1 MAEIDVVEKVV
12 AMDGQDGVERFP
24 IAGTQAP
31 GLAQFD
37 PNDFTVDD
45 AGYVKSLK
53 KAGAIQYIGQILR
66 TYEDGYVWTL
76 LSGGT
81 KEPVDVELNDIILC
95 ISEDNTNGNLYR
107 VSQIEGATVRSS
119 LTPVGNI
126 RGPQGEI
133 GETGPRGPQGPKGDT
148 GDTGPQGPAGP
159 QGEIGPQG
167 PQGQRGLQGVQ
178 GDTGPQGQKGDPG
191 NTPYIGSDGNWY
203 VGGVN
208 TGVQAQGPQG
218 PQGESGVANINY
230 RGPYDAAE
238 VYNTNDLVNYDGSAY
253 ICKLDGT
260 TGITPGNNSNWGLFV
275 QQGATGP
282 VGPQGPQGAQGP
294 QGIRGP
300 QGVQGIQ
307 GATGPQGVAGP
318 QGAVGPQGATGA
330 TGPQGPAGANGTAG
344 ANGRD
349 ALVCA
354 GIVKTTNPVLQ
365 AASSAAISSFSR
377 AAAANDKFIS
387 AWRNSETLQ
396 SFVIGATVTGTNETE
411 VLFTVDFISET
422 TGAKGATGEQGP
434 RGEQGP
440 QGEQGPAGVAGPT
453 GATGPAGPT
462 GAQGVAGATGAQG
475 VQGPQGPKGD
485 KGDTGATGPQGPQ
498 GVQGVQG
505 PAGPTGAQGP
515 QGIQGPKGEPGA
527 DGQSFSIETHYD
539 APTSLPTA
547 GATYLGQAASVG
559 ATEPYDIYICEMH
572 NSSYEWINHGPIQGP
587 QGEQGPEGPQGP
599 QGEVGPTGP
608 QGEQGIQGEKGDKGD
623 PGEPGEQGPQGL
635 QGEQGPQGL
644 QGLKGDTGAQGPEGP
659 TGPQGPKG
667 DTGAQGPE
675 GEVALALIG
684 YAQLSA
690 LPSIGNTFT
699 VPTTQFTRT
708 PAIDDIIMAFAQYGN
723 PAQLYGVGCTVQAVA
738 DGNVT
743 LLIDAAWALKG
754 DKGETGNTGAQGATG
769 ASALVYNE
777 IIQMSTVPAEDA
789 TVQLTATLFNRAPA
803 QSETFNGVVSG
814 TSSIAG
820 RSWIVPFTVTTVS
833 GGTVTATIVSGAVE
847 TTGKQGPQGETGPK
861 GEQGIQGPQGER
873 GPQGPQGLQGDP
885 GPQGEQGP
893 VGPTAVADINAR
905 GEYISTTTY
914 VRNDLVNYQGDAYI
928 CIVDSSVGVAP
939 TNTSNWQLF
948 VSQGAKGDKGDKGDP
963 GTNATITSVTASVDA
978 NTGTPDVDV
987 TVGGTSSA
995 RTFDFAFHNL
1005 KGATGENGENYLI
1018 WSNILTLANVPTS
1031 PQPYTFSR
1039 NYFNRNP
1046 AVGDRFLAVGQLTSN
1061 NTKRTWLI
1069 YFNITDILDE
1079 TNVTAAISTY
1089 AEVTGKDA
1097 KVYLATASAAFGSV
1111 GTKPTSITGLASAAG
1126 NWSDNKALAIG
1137 DVFTCI
1143 YMNTVSNEVWFCTCR
1158 CVNSNEEATV
1168 TSAANI
1174 SATAT
1179 LTYLQTISYVAT
1191 TRTDNLVGKT
1201 LSLQVT
1207 AGTFSRTPNTGETF
1221 MGLVKCT
1228 GPSNTMYNCLIQVKS
1243 VAYSAGVTIATCS
1256 IVSAFPFGPLIYMA
1270 QITKSSLPANPSL
1283 VSTNTANYNR
1293 RAVVGEI
1300 FKMIV
1305 VGTDEVDGYVWEG
1318 YFEVSMVTDTTTS
1331 IALQDFTTIV
1341 RPTKYLHSIDLWSTD
1356 GSFEIGVQIMNTQS
1370 TAFTNA
1376 TMLAQALSNVIVTVA
1391 RKYPASG
1398 VVISGGVT
1406 YPATGIGASSN
1417 NVRVHYK
1424 LSTGENQYIQ
1434 KAINL
1439 TELGF
1444 NDIVTK
1450 L

>member
-12 AMDGQDGVERFP
+12 AMDSQDGVERFP
-24 IAGTQAP
+24 IAGTQTP

-37 PNDFTVDD
+37 PNDFIVDD

-107 VSQIEGATVRSS
+107 VSQIEGTTIRSS

-126 RGPQGEI
+126 RGPQGDV
-133 GETGPRGPQGPKGDT
+133 GETGPAGPQGPKGDT

-178 GDTGPQGQKGDPG
+178 GDRGPQGQKGDPG

-230 RGPYDAAE
+230 RGPYDVAE

-318 QGAVGPQGATGA
+318 QGSVGPQGATGA

-422 TGAKGATGEQGP
+422 TGAKGAAGEQGP

-708 PAIDDIIMAFAQYGN
+708 PAIDDIVMAFAQYGN

-963 GTNATITSVTASVDA
+963 GTNATITSVTASVDN

-1005 KGATGENGENYLI
+1005 KGNTGEQGVRGSTWETADEIPQPDGTQQVGDQFLTTGENNNGNVYQWIGGQWRLEG
-1018 WSNILTLANVPTS
+1018 NI
-1031 PQPYTFSR
+1031 
-1039 NYFNRNP
+1039 
-1046 AVGDRFLAVGQLTSN
+1046 
-1061 NTKRTWLI
+1061 K
-1069 YFNITDILDE
+1069 
-1079 TNVTAAISTY
+1079 
-1089 AEVTGKDA
+1089 GKDA
-1097 KVYLATASAAFGSV
+1097 KFYIPMLASSFGPA
-1111 GTKPTSITGLASAAG
+1111 GTKPTSISVGSWGTAS
-1126 NWSDNKALAIG
+1126 NWSDNTAAATG
-1137 DVFTCI
+1137 DVFNCI
-1143 YMNTVSNEVWFCTCR
+1143 YKNTVSDEVWFCTATCT
-1158 CVNSNEEATV
+1158 NATSNATINDAV
-1168 TSAANI
+1168 RIGLDSAGSNYVTAAVDLILPVGKNVAFNVPTSAFLRKPKYGDYVFGIVNI
-1174 SATAT
+1174 N
-1179 LTYLQTISYVAT
+1179 INGVASFQ
-1191 TRTDNLVGKT
+1191 LVGPFYVT
-1201 LSLQVT
+1201 L
-1207 AGTFSRTPNTGETF
+1207 AGDS
-1221 MGLVKCT
+1221 
-1228 GPSNTMYNCLIQVKS
+1228 S
-1243 VAYSAGVTIATCS
+1243 CS
-1256 IVSAFPFGPLIYMA
+1256 IVAQTKCKVINAELACYTPFSGSTGTAAVELPDGLGGFL
-1270 QITKSSLPANPSL
+1270 SEGDSVSLGGVGAG
-1283 VSTNTANYNR
+1283 NYYR
-1293 RAVVGEI
+1293 LR
-1300 FKMIV
+1300 
-1305 VGTDEVDGYVWEG
+1305 GYVTS
-1318 YFEVSMVTDTTTS
+1318 VSSTMVYISVTDVR
-1331 IALQDFTTIV
+1331 LQFAI
-1341 RPTKYLHSIDLWSTD
+1341 PSKKYLHSIDLWADD
-1356 GSFEIGVQIMNTQS
+1356 GSFEIGVQIISNQS
-1370 TAFTNA
+1370 TAYTSASTLFA
-1376 TMLAQALSNVIVTVA
+1376 ALNSVIVGVTN
-1391 RKYPASG
+1391 KYPVGG
-1398 VVISGGVT
+1398 VVITGGVT
-1406 YPATGIGASSN
+1406 YPATGIGASSSN
-1417 NVRVHYK
+1417 MRVHYK
-1424 LSTGENQYIQ
+1424 LQTGENKYIQ
-1434 KAINL
+1434 KTVSANDVTWEDFV
-1439 TELGF
+1439 TE
-1444 NDIVTK
+1444 I
-1450 L
+1450 